1 MSYQLSRVR
10 LANIGD
16 RAARFPD
23 TTIELAA
30 PAADGGSPL
39 DSILWLRN
47 GGGKSSLLSL
57 FFALVL
63 PLRRDFL
70 GVSVKR
76 HLEDYIATG
85 DTSHAI
91 AEWVDVRTDALFGAG
106 TQLVTGAVYEWD
118 ERRKPVDPDR
128 NRDKLKV
135 NYYAFTATPG
145 LLTLDTLPVTD
156 DAGRPVDRATYIR
169 RLRELAA
176 EHPQAL
182 QLTVTDSPVSW
193 MTTLGE
199 RHLDPALF
207 RYQKRMNHSEGGVAE
222 LFNFDTPAKFIDL
235 LIDLTVEPVQPERV
249 AGNLRAVADILAAK
263 PQRQLEARFCDVLA
277 GKLDALAGE
286 HAAAGVAAA
295 AAAAAAGEASGL
307 AASLQA
313 AAAVHTTRQEQL
325 LASLEGIAAQQADA
339 VRERDR
345 DRVRANELLLRAERF
360 RESTAAELLAK
371 RRTAETGARAAV
383 AAWQAT
389 EPLAELADAR
399 EQIADLNRQQAAE
412 EQRNAPLRERH
423 DDAALALLTRY
434 TTLEATERAQATRA
448 AGRATAATAEAGRL
462 RAAQRDAE
470 QTRAAARA
478 QRERAEQDIDA
489 VTRAIAGAVAAGD
502 LPDADTDPAGHAEHV
517 TAERASTAERLAAV
531 RAARRARLREREEL
545 SRRRT
550 TKTGE
555 RSRRDGER
563 TATVDE
569 RDKLAGRAAML
580 AASGRLHELLQLDAD
595 TAVDLW
601 ADPVGLRTA
610 LARAAADAD
619 TAIVA
624 ARVDAA
630 EDLRA
635 LDALTGTGFLP
646 TTRDAQRV
654 ADALTAAGV
663 LARPGWELLRDVI
676 DTPHRAEALR
686 SPLLGALASGVV
698 VADTALD
705 DARRALETG
714 GLTAIAHVPVASAA
728 DLEAA
733 VRAAPAAWAVTAPT
747 PALFDPAAADTD
759 RTDRERHQAIREA
772 EITGWAAQ
780 ARADRALL
788 ADLDTFYTDCPA
800 GHLDALEADI
810 AAATADIDALDA
822 ELGDLQRQA
831 EALEQAEAADAD
843 TETALAEQVAA
854 QAEQLVRLQALA
866 GQVAGLP
873 GLRELFAELTDSIA
887 DLNTEVDELDTAAA
901 EQETLRERA
910 TTEAADRKAAADRH
924 AADRAEIRLLGDTPA
939 AARAAVGDVADD
951 DQAPLTTLQ
960 SRYST
965 ASRDWLVVAAQSVL
979 AERLRTQT
987 ARAAAAEGKLA
998 GVPADA
1004 RAAAEQLLTTVEGQD
1019 ERSRWAALE
1028 QARTYL
1034 EDALVGVSR
1043 AGEELRAA
1051 RETVRAA
1058 ERVRESRRAAADLE
1072 TEPVDEAD
1080 ARAQAEQYAAAS
1092 TAASEL
1098 ATTLARQHE
1107 DAQRH
1112 AADAKSAADLFGQQ
1126 VARLRDAVRQAM
1138 PSTAGAPVP
1147 PGADDDREPP
1157 AAAPFDGSAAD
1168 ADGRVTAAVAA
1179 LAAAVEVART
1189 SAGRV
1194 ERAVSAVRR
1203 AATEFTTISDP
1214 IKERLTGDDPERL
1227 VALAATRADDLRA
1240 RRQQILGLLEEIRR
1254 DQGVVVTQVA
1264 ALVTDV
1270 LGTLTAAQR
1279 HSRLPGFLGDWS
1291 DQQFLTIRFTK
1302 PGSDEDLKVRIA
1314 SVIDEV
1320 VREGSKPEGLALLK
1334 RCVHEA
1340 VAPRGFKV
1348 TVLKP
1353 NSDLAVEPLDITLLG
1368 KYSGGEKL
1376 TVCVALYCTLARLRA
1391 VNRGLGHVGG
1401 TLVLDNPLGTASHV
1415 KLLRLQRE
1423 VAAAHGVQ
1431 LVYTTGVEDVGAVG
1445 QFPNVVRLRNSPG
1458 TLRQR
1463 RYVTVESRTGTAYDD
1478 DGDDISGI
1486 TNVRV
1491 ARDEG
1496 TAAS

>member
-23 TTIELAA
+23 TTIDLAA
-30 PAADGGSPL
+30 PPTDGGSPL

-85 DTSHAI
+85 DTSHSI
-91 AEWVDVRTDALFGAG
+91 AEWVDVRTDALFGTG
-106 TQLVTGAVYEWD
+106 TTLVIGAVYEWD

-135 NYYAFTATPG
+135 NWYAFTATPG
-145 LLTLDTLPVTD
+145 VLTLDMLPLID
-156 DAGRPVDRATYIR
+156 DAGRPVERAGYIR

-182 QLTVTDSPVSW
+182 QLTVTDTPVSW

-235 LIDLTVEPVQPERV
+235 LIDLTVEPAQPERV

-263 PQRQLEARFCDVLA
+263 PQRQLEARFCEVLA
-277 GKLDALAGE
+277 GKLDLLAGE

-295 AAAAAAGEASGL
+295 AAAAAAGEASDL
-307 AASLQA
+307 AASLQS

-325 LASLEGIAAQQADA
+325 LTSLEGIATEQAAA

-360 RESTAAELLAK
+360 RETTAGEVLAE
-371 RRTAETGARAAV
+371 RRTAETDARAAV
-383 AAWQAT
+383 AAWEAT

-399 EQIADLNRQQAAE
+399 ERIAELNRRQAAE
-412 EQRNAPLRERH
+412 EERNAPLRERH
-423 DDAALALLTRY
+423 DAAALALRTRY
-434 TTLEATERAQATRA
+434 TTLETTARAGAVQAT
-448 AGRATAATAEAGRL
+448 GRAATAGGEAGRL
-462 RAAQRDAE
+462 RREQRTAE
-470 QTRAAARA
+470 ETRAAARSE
-478 QRERAEQDIDA
+478 RTRAEQDIDA
-489 VTRAIAGAVAAGD
+489 VTRAVTAAVAAGD
-502 LPDADTDPAGHAEHV
+502 LPTTDIDPAAHAEHV
-517 TAERASTAERLAAV
+517 ATDRAAATAQLAAV
-531 RAARRARLREREEL
+531 RDARKARVGERAEL
-545 SRRRT
+545 SGLRT
-550 TKTGE
+550 RKAGE

-563 TATVDE
+563 ATAADE
-569 RDKLAGRAAML
+569 RDKLAARAAVL
-580 AASGRLHELLQLDAD
+580 AASGRLHELLQLDED

-601 ADPVGLRTA
+601 ADPAGLRTA

-630 EDLRA
+630 EDVRA
-635 LDALTGTGFLP
+635 LDALTATGFLP

-654 ADALTAAGV
+654 ADALTTAGL

-676 DTPHRAEALR
+676 DSPHRAEALR

-698 VADTALD
+698 VGDTDLD
-705 DARRALETG
+705 AARRALDAG
-714 GLTAIAHVPVASAA
+714 GLTAVAHVPVATAA
-728 DLEAA
+728 DLETA
-733 VRAAPAAWAVTAPT
+733 VRAAPVGWVVTAPT

-772 EITGWAAQ
+772 EMAGWAAQ

-788 ADLDTFYTDCPA
+788 ADLGTFYADCPA
-800 GHLDALEADI
+800 GHLDALEVEVT
-810 AAATADIDALDA
+810 AATADVADFDA
-822 ELGDLQRQA
+822 ELENLQRQA
-831 EALEQAEAADAD
+831 AALEQAEEADAE
-843 TETALAEQVAA
+843 TEAALAEQVSA
-854 QAEQLVRLQALA
+854 QAEQLARLQTLVEKVATLPSLRERSAELA
-866 GQVAGLP
+866 G
-873 GLRELFAELTDSIA
+873 RIA
-887 DLNTEVDELDTAAA
+887 DLDAEVDRLDDAAA
-901 EQETLRERA
+901 EQEALRDRA
-910 TTEAADRKAAADRH
+910 TTDAAEAKAAADRH
-924 AADRAEIRLLGDTPA
+924 ATDAAAIRLLGDTAA
-939 AARAAVGDVADD
+939 AARVATGPVTDED
-951 DQAPLTTLQ
+951 PAPLTTLQ
-960 SRYST
+960 NRWAT
-965 ASRDWLVVAAQSVL
+965 ASRDWLVVAAQSVI

-987 ARAAAAEGKLA
+987 GREAAAESKLA
-998 GVPADA
+998 GVPADV
-1004 RAAAEQLLTTVEGQD
+1004 RAAAARLLTTTEGQD
-1019 ERSRWAALE
+1019 ERSRRTALE
-1028 QARTYL
+1028 QGRTDL
-1034 EDALVGVSR
+1034 EAALVGVSR
-1043 AGEELRAA
+1043 AVEELRAA
-1051 RETVRAA
+1051 RDAVRAA

-1072 TEPVDEAD
+1072 IEPVDQAD
-1080 ARAQAEQYAAAS
+1080 ARAQADRYATAS

-1098 ATTLARQHE
+1098 ATTLSRQHE
-1107 DAQRH
+1107 DAERH
-1112 AADAKSAADLFGQQ
+1112 AAEAKSAADLFGQQ
-1126 VARLRDAVRQAM
+1126 VARLRDAVRQAA
-1138 PSTAGAPVP
+1138 PSTAGAPAAP
-1147 PGADDDREPP
+1147 DDGEPD
-1157 AAAPFDGSAAD
+1157 AAAPFDGTADD
-1168 ADGRVTAAVAA
+1168 ADTRVTAAVAA
-1179 LAAAVEVART
+1179 LASAVEVART

-1203 AATEFTTISDP
+1203 AATEFTTIADP
-1214 IKERLTGDDPERL
+1214 IKERLTGDDPDRL
-1227 VALAATRADDLRA
+1227 ATLAATRADDLRA
-1240 RRQQILGLLEEIRR
+1240 RRQQILGLLDEIGR

-1264 ALVTDV
+1264 DLVADV

-1279 HSRLPGFLGDWS
+1279 HSRLPGSLGEWS
-1291 DQQFLTIRFTK
+1291 NQQFLTIRFTK

-1334 RCVHEA
+1334 RCVHEV

-1458 TLRQR
+1458 TLRHR
-1463 RYVTVESRTGTAYDD
+1463 RYVTVESRTGTAVGEDD
-1478 DGDDISGI
+1478 DGI
-1486 TNVRV
+1486 TGVRV

-1496 TAAS
+1496 AAS

>member
-23 TTIELAA
+23 TTIDLAA
-30 PAADGGSPL
+30 AAADGGSPL

-76 HLEDYIATG
+76 HLEDYVATG
-85 DTSHAI
+85 DTSHSI
-91 AEWVDVRTDALFGAG
+91 AEWVDVRTDALFGSG
-106 TQLVTGAVYEWD
+106 TTLVTGAVYEWD

-135 NYYAFTATPG
+135 NWYAFTATPG
-145 LLTLDTLPVTD
+145 LLTLETLPLTD
-156 DAGRPVDRATYIR
+156 DAGRPVDRASYIR

-176 EHPQAL
+176 DHPQAL

-193 MTTLGE
+193 MNTLGE

-235 LIDLTVEPVQPERV
+235 LIDLTVEPAQPERV

-263 PQRQLEARFCDVLA
+263 PQRQLEARFCEVLA
-277 GKLDALAGE
+277 DKLDALAGE

-295 AAAAAAGEASGL
+295 AATTAAGHASDL

-313 AAAVHTTRQEQL
+313 AAAVHTTRQQQL

-339 VRERDR
+339 IRERDR

-360 RESTAAELLAK
+360 REVTATGVLAE
-371 RRTAETGARAAV
+371 RRTAETNARAGV
-383 AAWQAT
+383 AAWEAT
-389 EPLAELADAR
+389 EPLANLADAR
-399 EQIADLNRQQAAE
+399 EQIAELNRRQAAE
-412 EQRNAPLRERH
+412 EARNAPLRERH
-423 DDAALALLTRY
+423 DAAGLALRTRY
-434 TTLEATERAQATRA
+434 TSLEATERGHATEA
-448 AGRATAATAEAGRL
+448 TARATAAGGQAQRLRGEQRTAE
-462 RAAQRDAE
+462 Q
-470 QTRAAARA
+470 ARA
-478 QRERAEQDIDA
+478 SARTERARVEQDIDT
-489 VTRAIAGAVAAGD
+489 VTRAVAAAVTAGD
-502 LPDADTDPAGHAEHV
+502 LPTADTDPVAHADHV
-517 TAERASTAERLAAV
+517 AAERAAATEQLTAV
-531 RAARRARLREREEL
+531 RDARRARVGEREEL
-545 SRRRT
+545 SKLRT
-550 TKTGE
+550 RKTGE

-563 TATVDE
+563 ATTTDE
-569 RDKLAGRAAML
+569 QDKLTARAAAL
-580 AASGRLHELLQLDAD
+580 AASGRLHELLQLGDG

-601 ADPVGLRTA
+601 VDPAGLQSA

-630 EDLRA
+630 EDVRA
-635 LDALTGTGFLP
+635 LDALTATGFLP

-654 ADALTAAGV
+654 ADALAAAGV
-663 LARPGWELLRDVI
+663 LARPGWELLRDI
-676 DTPHRAEALR
+676 IETRHRAEALR
-686 SPLLGALASGVV
+686 SPTLSALASGVV
-698 VADTALD
+698 VSDPD
-705 DARRALETG
+705 IDATRRALDTG
-714 GLTAIAHVPVASAA
+714 GLTAIAHVPVATAA

-733 VRAAPAAWAVTAPT
+733 VLAAPAAWVVTAPT
-747 PALFDPAAADTD
+747 PALFDPAAADSD

-772 EITGWAAQ
+772 EMTGWTTQ

-788 ADLDTFYTDCPA
+788 AELGRFYADCPA
-800 GHLDALEADI
+800 GHLDALEAEI
-810 AAATADIDALDA
+810 AAATAEIAALDQ
-822 ELGDLQRQA
+822 ELTDLGRRATALDEA
-831 EALEQAEAADAD
+831 EASDAAAEA
-843 TETALAEQVAA
+843 ALAEQAST
-854 QAEQLVRLQALA
+854 QAEQLVRLQALTEK
-866 GQVAGLP
+866 VATLP
-873 GLRELFAELTDSIA
+873 GLRDRFTELAGHIA
-887 DLNTEVDELDTAAA
+887 DTDTEIEQLDGDASA
-901 EQETLRERA
+901 QETLRDRA
-910 TTEAADRKAAADRH
+910 TTDAAERKATADRH
-924 AADRAEIRLLGDTPA
+924 ATDASAIRLLGDTAA
-939 AARAAVGDVADD
+939 AARAASGPVADD
-951 DQAPLTTLQ
+951 DPAPLTVLH
-960 SRYST
+960 SRWTT
-965 ASRDWLVVAAQSVL
+965 ATRDWLVVAAQSVI

-987 ARAAAAEGKLA
+987 GREVAAESKLA
-998 GVPADA
+998 GVPADV
-1004 RAAAEQLLTTVEGQD
+1004 RAAATQLLATSEGQD
-1019 ERSRWAALE
+1019 ERSRRAALE
-1028 QARTYL
+1028 QARANL
-1034 EDALVGVSR
+1034 EAALVGVSR
-1043 AGEELRAA
+1043 AVEDLRAA
-1051 RETVRAA
+1051 RDAVRGA

-1080 ARAQAEQYAAAS
+1080 ARAQAERYATAS

-1098 ATTLARQHE
+1098 ATILARQHE
-1107 DAQRH
+1107 DAERY
-1112 AADAKSAADLFGQQ
+1112 AAEAKSAADLFGQQ
-1126 VARLRDAVRQAM
+1126 VARLRDAVRQAA
-1138 PSTAGAPVP
+1138 PSTAGAP
-1147 PGADDDREPP
+1147 AADDDDREPD
-1157 AAAPFDGSAAD
+1157 AATPFDGTAED
-1168 ADGRVTAAVAA
+1168 ADGQVTAAVAA
-1179 LAAAVEVART
+1179 LSSAVEVART
-1189 SAGRV
+1189 SAARV

-1214 IKERLTGDDPERL
+1214 IKERLTGDDPDRL
-1227 VALAATRADDLRA
+1227 ATLAATRADDLRV
-1240 RRQQILGLLEEIRR
+1240 RRQQILGLLEEIGR

-1264 ALVTDV
+1264 DLVTDV

-1279 HSRLPGFLGDWS
+1279 HSRLPGSLGEWS

-1458 TLRQR
+1458 TLRHR
-1463 RYVTVESRTGTAYDD
+1463 RYVTVESRTGTGVGDED
-1478 DGDDISGI
+1478 DGI
-1486 TNVRV
+1486 TGVRV

-1496 TAAS
+1496 AAS